1 MTTTKTIPA
10 ERLRGF
16 DVHQGDT
23 LHILAVMD
31 SAFLVQFS
39 RNEPASHEPRGKASE
54 WLRTAK
60 GSVQLAPDETSDD
73 ARMGYY
79 TAKYGLTR

>member
-1 MTTTKTIPA
+1 MTITKTIPA
-10 ERLRGF
+10 EGLKGL
-16 DVHQGDT
+16 DVLPGDT

-39 RNEPASHEPRGKASE
+39 RNEPTTAELPGKASE

-60 GSVQLAPDETSDD
+60 GSVRLTPGETADD

-79 TAKYGLTR
+79 TTKYGLDR

>member
-1 MTTTKTIPA
+1 MTITKTIPA

-31 SAFLVQFS
+31 SEFLVQFS
-39 RNEPASHEPRGKASE
+39 RNEPVSSESPGKASE

-60 GSVQLAPDETSDD
+60 GSVQLAPDESPDD

-79 TAKYGLTR
+79 TAKYGLNR